1 MYKSVIFVD
10 FENIQQ
16 IDAGLIDSKTKIIVM
31 VGLDQDN
38 KALDF
43 TKKLFSNISAIE
55 LIKVNGRGP
64 NALDI
69 FIAFYLGRYFDTIKE
84 SEIIIYSKDSDYD
97 QLVKHLDGY
106 GISIKRVGSI
116 ENVTKQIV
124 KLKEPTPQKRI
135 LKAESKTGDI
145 QKIIEF
151 LQKQTKSQKNKRPKK
166 TKTLENFL
174 YTHFAKNISV
184 DQIRMAIEF
193 MEKNKSIIITN
204 DKINY
209 NNI

>member
-1 MYKSVIFVD
+1 
-10 FENIQQ
+10 
-16 IDAGLIDSKTKIIVM
+16 LI
-31 VGLDQDN
+31 
-38 KALDF
+38 F
-43 TKKLFSNISAIE
+43 TKNLFGNISAIE

-69 FIAFYLGRYFDTIKE
+69 FIAFYLGRYFDSIKE
-84 SEIIIYSKDSDYD
+84 SEIIIYSKDSYYD
-97 QLVKHLDGY
+97 QLVKHLNGY
-106 GISIKRVGSI
+106 GISIKRVSSI
-116 ENVTKQIV
+116 KNVTKQIV
-124 KLKEPTPQKRI
+124 ESKELTPQKRTS
-135 LKAESKTGDI
+135 KAEIKTGNI

-151 LQKQTKSQKNKRPKK
+151 LQKQTKSQKNKMPKK

-193 MEKNKSIIITN
+193 MEKNKNITITN
-204 DKINY
+204 DKVNY